1 MVTRMPFMVQL
12 IKISNLLMVTSLPTH
27 GTVQKKSWKMVK
39 SGLLQLKM
47 TNVHCLQF
55 GGQAR
60 LSKRATSTTW
70 RSKVSVP
77 IRPIRHSAHK
87 LRWTKQRLKFKS
99 VLKNVLRVKVTLT
112 GCVQLSKISWRPNQV
127 GIQLLKILII
137 VTTCKVVPFSITTI
151 VVQVM
156 LTLTIVSW
164 TAHQLAKQ
172 VNTILSIL
180 RIQVT
185 VVSSSCWLMISTT
198 QTQRFK
204 LSSWTGSTTSWTSV
218 LSLVVLKM
226 KTLMVFVSMPWI
238 MSMLTFSK
246 LLQITSKLS
255 MVLIKAKNK
264 LLSTCLSW
272 KHGLTMMPITM
283 KTPKVLNCQW
293 MTLCTWHWYIHSCV
307 QLVTVQ
313 ELNHSFQIV

>member
-172 VNTILSIL
+172 VNAILSIL

-185 VVSSSCWLMISTT
+185 VVLNSCWLMISTI

-218 LSLVVLKM
+218 LLQVVLKM
-226 KTLMVFVSMPWI
+226 KTSMVFVSMPWI
-238 MSMLTFSK
+238 MSMLTFFK

-255 MVLIKAKNK
+255 MVLTKAKNK
-264 LLSTCLSW
+264 LLNTCLSW
-272 KHGLTMMPITM
+272 KHGLTTMPTTM
-283 KTPKVLNCQW
+283 KIQRVLSCQW
-293 MTLCTWHWYIHSCV
+293 MTLCT
-307 QLVTVQ
+307 
-313 ELNHSFQIV
+313 

>member
-1 MVTRMPFMVQL
+1 
-12 IKISNLLMVTSLPTH
+12 
-27 GTVQKKSWKMVK
+27 MVK
-39 SGLLQLKM
+39 SGLPQLKM

-87 LRWTKQRLKFKS
+87 LRWTKQRLKFKN
-99 VLKNVLRVKVTLT
+99 VLKNVLRVKATLT

-127 GIQLLKILII
+127 GIQLLKILITAI
-137 VTTCKVVPFSITTI
+137 TCKVVPFSITTI
-151 VVQVM
+151 VVQAM
-156 LTLTIVSW
+156 LTQIIVFW
-164 TAHQLAKQ
+164 TAHQLVKQ

-185 VVSSSCWLMISTT
+185 VVSSSCWQMILTT
-198 QTQRFK
+198 QIQRFR

-218 LSLVVLKM
+218 LLLVVLKM
-226 KTLMVFVSMPWI
+226 KTSMVFVSMPWI
-238 MSMLTFSK
+238 MSMLTFFK

-255 MVLIKAKNK
+255 MVLTKAKNK
-264 LLSTCLSW
+264 LLNTCLSW
-272 KHGLTMMPITM
+272 KHGLTTMPTTM
-283 KTPKVLNCQW
+283 KIQRVLSCQW
-293 MTLCTWHWYIHSCV
+293 MTLCT
-307 QLVTVQ
+307 
-313 ELNHSFQIV
+313 